1 MRFPSRPAIALLTL
15 LAFVA
20 GGPVTSAWAA
30 SDEIGDEGFLAAP
43 LEDGGV
49 EARSLSP
56 DEIALLTRI
65 ENYLNDFST
74 VQGRFVQLS
83 SEGSFAEGTVY
94 LQRPGKMRFE
104 YDPPTPV
111 LLIANGHNLLYY
123 DKELK
128 SATIVPLDETPLW
141 FLMQPTISFE
151 DRIVV
156 TDINEELS
164 TVGVTVQPDDEDG
177 PAGAVTLIFSERPM
191 SLRKWV
197 VTDAQG
203 VTIQVSLLDPRFDVP
218 LEDKLFSYSDLD
230 VFGTERGGPMR

>member
-1 MRFPSRPAIALLTL
+1 MRFLFRPAALLAL
-15 LAFVA
+15 LVPLTPPLAA
-20 GGPVTSAWAA
+20 GALAA
-30 SDEIGDEGFLAAP
+30 GDDIGDAGFLAAP

-56 DEIALLTRI
+56 DDIAVLTRI
-65 ENYLNDFST
+65 ETYLNEFTT
-74 VQGRFVQLS
+74 VQARFVQIS
-83 SEGSFAEGTVY
+83 SEGGFAEGTVY

-111 LLIANGHNLLYY
+111 LLIADGHNLLYY

-141 FLMQPTISFE
+141 FLMQPKVSFE
-151 DRIVV
+151 DRVV
-156 TDINEELS
+156 ITDIDEELS
-164 TVGVTVQPDDEDG
+164 TVGITVQPDEEAS
-177 PAGAVTLIFSERPM
+177 PAGAVKLIFTERPV

-203 VTIQVSLLDPRFDVP
+203 VTIQVSLLDPQFDVP
-218 LEDKLFSYSDLD
+218 LEKELFEYGDLD
-230 VFGTERGGPMR
+230 VYGTERGGPMR